1 MDRKKGKEIEIPS
14 HTTRAKVPSPW
25 DGERARKISLR
36 LLGFCQRVCAV
47 IYPND
52 AGTGDG
58 RRMLMA
64 MFQQSWLSREGRG
77 KEGRYLG

>member
-1 MDRKKGKEIEIPS
+1 MDRKKMKEETEIPS

-77 KEGRYLG
+77 KEGRY